1 MNGRREANKALV
13 DGILAQTDTAPG
25 VELLVCPPYPYL
37 SEVSSALAGG
47 SVALGAQSVSEHS
60 SGAFTGE
67 VEADMLSECG
77 VRYVLVGHSERRSL
91 FGESNADVAAK
102 FKAASNAGLTP
113 VLCVGETLEQREAGE
128 TRDVVSQQIDAV
140 LDLCGISAFDGA
152 VIAYEP
158 VWAIGTGKTATPEMA
173 EEVHAQI
180 RQQISAHDAKI
191 AQETR
196 ILYGGSMKA
205 ANADGLL
212 SQANIDG
219 GLIGGAS
226 LAADDFM
233 AIAVA
238 ASRQAN

>member
-1 MNGRREANKALV
+1 MNGRRDANKALV
-13 DGILAQTDTAPG
+13 DGILAKTDAAPG

-37 SEVSSALAGG
+37 GDVSTALGG
-47 SVALGAQSVSEHS
+47 TAVALGAQSVSEHA

-67 VEADMLSECG
+67 VEADMLSEFG
-77 VRYVLVGHSERRSL
+77 VSYVLVGHSERRSL
-91 FGESNADVAAK
+91 YGETDSDVAAK
-102 FKAASNAGLTP
+102 FQAATKAGLKP
-113 VLCVGETLEQREAGE
+113 VLCVGETLEEREAGQ
-128 TRDVVSQQIDAV
+128 TRDVVTRQIDAV
-140 LDLCGISAFDGA
+140 LNLCGISAFANA

-191 AQETR
+191 AQATR

-233 AIAVA
+233 AIAAA
-238 ASRQAN
+238 ASRQTN